1 MVCQLNGGVS
11 SNNVEVD
18 ARLTVIREV
27 HACWINELFAYV
39 KGRPDDIRKGFEK
52 LGITDACR
60 TDFTVDDNPFADL
73 LSI

>member
-1 MVCQLNGGVS
+1 MCQLNGRVS

-27 HACWINELFAYV
+27 HACLINEIFAYV
-39 KGRPDDIRKGFEK
+39 KVRPDDIWKGFEK